1 MVQMQRNAMETDLT
15 SEKPIYLQIRD
26 MIEGRIL
33 SGAWPPGTRVP
44 SEQELTLRF
53 SCSRMTVSKALS
65 ALVSSGLVVRRR
77 RLGTV
82 VAQPTAQH
90 TVLEVRDIRAEIAAA
105 GMAPR
110 HKILHRHAGKALPE
124 ATMRLGLRAQARI
137 VALGVLHFGNDA
149 PILLEERLIN
159 LAAVPEAEAADFDSV
174 PPGTWLLDRVPWTSA
189 EHRIRAVNADAAT
202 AAALR
207 IDAGAACLIIDR
219 RTWRQETP
227 ITWVELTYP
236 GDRQELYGRFTPSV
250 AALGEFSSRVQQ
262 R

>member
-1 MVQMQRNAMETDLT
+1 MDTDPT

-77 RLGTV
+77 RSGTV
-82 VAQPTAQH
+82 VAHPPAQY
-90 TVLEVRDIRAEIAAA
+90 TLLDVRDIRAEIAAA
-105 GMAPR
+105 GMTPR
-110 HKILHRHAGKALPE
+110 HEILHRHAGQALPE
-124 ATMRLGLRAQARI
+124 ETVRLGLTEGARI
-137 VALGVLHFGNDA
+137 VAIGVLHFGNDA
-149 PILLEERLIN
+149 PVLLEERLIN
-159 LAAVPEAEAADFDSV
+159 LAAVPEAEAADFGSV
-174 PPGTWLLDRVPWTSA
+174 PPGTWLLDRIPWTSA
-189 EHRIRAVNADAAT
+189 EHRIRAVNADART
-202 AAALR
+202 ASALG

-236 GDRQELYGRFTPSV
+236 GSGQELYGRFTPSIATV
-250 AALGEFSSRVQQ
+250 GEFSNRVQD

>member
-1 MVQMQRNAMETDLT
+1 MDTDLN
-15 SEKPIYLQIRD
+15 SDKPIYLQIRD

-77 RLGTV
+77 RSGTV
-82 VAQPTAQH
+82 VAQPAAQH

-105 GMAPR
+105 GMTPR
-110 HKILHRHAGKALPE
+110 HEILHRHASQASAE
-124 ATMRLGLRAQARI
+124 ETMRLGLSARSRI
-137 VALGVLHFGNDA
+137 LALRIRHFGNDA
-149 PILLEERLIN
+149 PVLLEQRLIN
-159 LAAVPEAEAADFDSV
+159 LAAVPEAEAADFEAV

-189 EHRIRAVNADAAT
+189 EHRIRAVNADART

-207 IDAGAACLIIDR
+207 IDEGAACLIIDR

-236 GDRQELYGRFTPSV
+236 GDGQELYGRFTPSI
-250 AALGEFSSRVQQ
+250 AAAAEPARQD
-262 R
+262 RDR